1 MARPL
6 VGSVLVTVGAVIVL
20 SLSLLLVSTPARA
33 DVIFTLGNN
42 PQPGEQ
48 NTLLNTGDVGSTV
61 FGLTSVTGLP
71 VSFSSTTDTLL
82 VSGQGITTD
91 DGSALNNVA
100 IAVPNGTFSDFIFNP
115 LNGSGFATVTALLNE
130 PGGGMDTALFIY
142 ELGNGQNFLTVD
154 AINGESLAS
163 VTIDAP
169 GGFDDLRQARISGAS
184 VETSAVP
191 EPATLSLLGL
201 GLAGI
206 GARRWRQRKT
216 S

>member
-6 VGSVLVTVGAVIVL
+6 VGRVLVTVGAVIVL
-20 SLSLLLVSTPARA
+20 SLLLLLVSTPAHA

-42 PQPGEQ
+42 PQPGEEHI
-48 NTLLNTGDVGSTV
+48 LLNAGDVGSTV
-61 FGLTSVTGLP
+61 FGLTSVAGLP

-82 VSGQGITTD
+82 VSGQAITTD

-130 PGGGMDTALFIY
+130 PGGGIGQASFTFALS
-142 ELGNGQNFLTVD
+142 NGQNFLTLD

-169 GGFDDLRQARISGAS
+169 DGFADLRQARISGVS
-184 VETSAVP
+184 VETPVP
-191 EPATLSLLGL
+191 EPASLTLLGL